1 MRETLNLLNGVI
13 TGRRILNEG
22 RVGQIA
28 DDLESLSDAEFQ
40 KEYGKTK
47 EEMRK
52 TFPDKEEV
60 KEMDYGGG
68 RSPYAGMG
76 LPRDDENDAGKR
88 EVMVKPITVKK
99 MKKDANDM
107 MDKEFSKSYDKT
119 SAIKEGIP
127 NSDEDPNLAKAYNMG
142 HDAYRAYKNDPEMAQ
157 AAQDRIEAKFPQY
170 AKMWLMGY
178 HDGERFAAQEA
189 LNEDSHSVED
199 MAETALN
206 AAAKSI
212 QDALGVTDGD
222 VAADFFTGENA
233 AVIMNILS
241 EYIEQEMS
249 MRGDEI

>member
-1 MRETLNLLNGVI
+1 MNETLDLDKYTINRNTKMNQQSTMRETLNLLNGVI

-28 DDLESLSDAEFQ
+28 DDLESLSDAEFE
-40 KEYGKTK
+40 KEHGKTK
-47 EEMRK
+47 AEMRK
-52 TFPDKEEV
+52 EFGGDK
-60 KEMDYGGG
+60 
-68 RSPYAGMG
+68 
-76 LPRDDENDAGKR
+76 
-88 EVMVKPITVKK
+88 
-99 MKKDANDM
+99 
-107 MDKEFSKSYDKT
+107 KSAV
-119 SAIKEGIP
+119 SEGIP
-127 NSDEDPNLAKAYNMG
+127 NSGEDPNLAKAYNMG

-157 AAQDRIEAKFPQY
+157 AAQDKIESKFPQY

-222 VAADFFTGENA
+222 VAADFFTGKNA